1 LKDHPSHAIFDA
13 KYGATPLENDMN
25 AKFKIMLVAG
35 AAILLAAC
43 SSGSQSLILGKWQA
57 ESAVKL
63 TAEFNKDGTASITM
77 FGQTLRGTYKL
88 NGEDELEWTMG
99 GKTTK
104 AKIKVTETDL
114 ELTDASNRT
123 IIYRRKGNG

>member
-1 LKDHPSHAIFDA
+1 
-13 KYGATPLENDMN
+13 MN
-25 AKFKIMLVAG
+25 ATFKIMLVAWV
-35 AAILLAAC
+35 AVLLAAC
-43 SSGSQSLILGKWQA
+43 GSRPQSLILGKWQA

-63 TAEFNKDGTASITM
+63 TAEFNEDGTASITM

-104 AKIKVTETDL
+104 AKIKLTETDL
-114 ELTDASNRT
+114 ELTDTSNRT
-123 IIYRRKGNG
+123 IIYRRKGDG